1 VNKLCA
7 ILIAVTL
14 VVAVSAP
21 AVADP
26 WTLSDMKVDESGSS
40 SYRIRGVIKSSTK

>member
-1 VNKLCA
+1 MNKLCA
-7 ILIAVTL
+7 ILIAVTF

-26 WTLSDMKVDESGSS
+26 WILA
-40 SYRIRGVIKSSTK
+40 I